1 MKTKIVSLM
10 FVVTTL
16 ICAKASY
23 GQEGAAPAVPI
34 DGTLFTTYSQDTA
47 HTTVSYLVCGSTPG
61 SSGCYASGS
70 LGPFGRIGA
79 LMEGN
84 PKTDLSTNTVTRAI
98 YVVDIATGTNLDAVE
113 LFIYRK
119 TDTITTDFD
128 TVSVTLSHTINLPLV
143 GGSSAVASMAANTKF
158 LFIGTNRSPEAVEL
172 DKRTFSISQFGGFS
186 PPINTSSITADQYG
200 YATLTFGRNG
210 GDSGFIVIGPDGSE
224 QEDGG
229 GSQFMLNT
237 IEAVLS
243 STLH

>member
-1 MKTKIVSLM
+1 
-10 FVVTTL
+10 
-16 ICAKASY
+16 
-23 GQEGAAPAVPI
+23 
-34 DGTLFTTYSQDTA
+34 
-47 HTTVSYLVCGSTPG
+47 
-61 SSGCYASGS
+61 
-70 LGPFGRIGA
+70 
-79 LMEGN
+79 MEGN